1 MDKKSVNGLTQT
13 FEESKSRIINSILI
27 VFVIMS
33 FPLLGISLSK
43 TFSTGWN
50 WVYFYNISAAMT
62 AWVLFVFRKK
72 IGTYY
77 MAIVMCLVLI
87 TTACVGLYTA
97 GILYH
102 AKIFFIVA
110 AIFTGLF
117 IGRKQGY
124 FLLGIISLILIAYAF
139 LYLSGALQYSFDT
152 QSYIDKPSIWITFSV
167 TLIAVT
173 LGLQIITNKYVD
185 HFILSEKQI
194 REKQELLKQSE
205 ERYRML
211 VETMN
216 DGVGVV
222 DLENKLTYVNPA
234 LCKMLGYSYDEAI
247 GSSLENYLDDKN
259 KEILRKQQELRR
271 KGATKP
277 YEIEWLGKNDTRVMT
292 QLSPRAIFND
302 NGEYNGSFALV
313 TDITARK
320 KAEEQLKLTKFGID
334 HSNIGVFQID
344 DAGNL
349 YYANEHACKSL
360 GYTSEELL
368 GLKIWDIDPNFDSEK
383 WKVHRKRTREL
394 VHSTIETAH
403 KRKDGIV
410 FPVEVAI
417 NFIEFKNKRYSISF
431 AKDIT
436 ERKQAEQSIRESEE
450 RYKRLAEATFEGIGI
465 SKDGKIIDVND
476 QICSIYGYEPEEFKQ
491 LGLAKLVHPD
501 DREMV
506 LNINRSNV
514 TTPYTHRGIKKDG
527 SLLYL
532 EIHAGPIK
540 VNNEDCRLT
549 VIRDITE
556 YKKAEQALM
565 ESEARYKV
573 LVENSMFPVVVTT
586 AESKVLFAN
595 KYAFDF
601 FGGTEDKA
609 DEYDVKSF
617 WNNPDDRENFIK
629 ELKAKGKVDNFEF
642 EVKTASGIKTV
653 SASTRI
659 IEFSGQQA
667 FYNIYRDITERK
679 KALQALKESEEK
691 YRIIAETSPNSIT
704 TTDLEG
710 KITFASQRA
719 VEMHGFDT
727 QDEMTGRYGI
737 DFISEEDRK
746 QAATHLQYT
755 LEKEIIRDIEYK
767 CRKKDGKEF
776 YAEFSASLLKNINN
790 DPIGFLAITNDI
802 TDKKIAKQKLEE
814 RLLYEQIISEIS
826 TKFVNLPIERVDDE
840 INKGFEYIGKKLNI
854 DRIYLWE
861 ISENQKEYVV
871 NYAWADDGI
880 PETPV
885 ALDEGS
891 FPYVKRKML
900 NKEVFKFTSIEEI
913 PQTATYEA
921 KHYKKY
927 GIKSCIVIP
936 LMIAE
941 NVIGCISFS
950 TVRIK
955 MEWREELIRFFHVI
969 GHIISN
975 ALQRKNTELALR
987 ESEERFRLLIE
998 KVPAVTWITSREGKT
1013 NYISPNVEQVYGY
1026 TPEEIYRKGIEL
1038 WFKRIHHEDIDKVK
1052 AEFEQLF
1059 SGEKAYNIEYRIKR
1073 KDGNWIWLHDRA
1085 NVFQEFD
1092 GVRYAYGVFSDI
1104 TQQKNADLKIIES
1117 ELQYRT
1123 LYENAND
1130 AIFLLKDFVFIDCNP
1145 KTMDLFRC
1153 ESKDIIGRK
1162 PHELSP
1168 DSQPDGRDSEEKSGE
1183 LMRAALSNVPQR
1195 FEWIHKRKDNSL
1207 FTAEVSLNTI
1217 ELKSEK
1223 FLLALV
1229 RDITEIKE
1237 KHKEILRAVIKAEEK
1252 ERNRIAR
1259 DIHDGASPILST
1271 IKLLSQSLAHCEDE
1285 KLQKKLLARIENAV
1299 REAITSLSEISIKL
1313 SPHILQNF
1321 GVVEAIRNFTKEISS
1336 LKNIKFNFKT
1346 SLKERLNEN
1355 IEITIYRIVIELIN
1369 NTLKYADAGKVD
1381 ITLLKG
1387 KNISLTYNDDG
1398 KGFDVDNILKKKK
1411 GMGLHNLKTRVES
1424 VNGRYNIYSA
1434 PGKGVRLKI
1443 IIPHNE

>member
-1 MDKKSVNGLTQT
+1 MDAKSVKGLTQS
-13 FEESKSRIINSILI
+13 FEKSKSNIINSILI

-50 WVYFYNISAAMT
+50 WVYFYNITAALT
-62 AWVLFVFRKK
+62 AWILFIFRKR
-72 IGTYY
+72 ISTLY

-87 TTACVGLYTA
+87 MTACVGLYTA

-102 AKIFFIVA
+102 AKIFFVVA

-124 FLLGIISLILIAYAF
+124 FVLAIISLILVAYAF
-139 LYLSGALQYSFDT
+139 LYLSGTLQYNFDT
-152 QSYIDKPSIWITFSV
+152 QNYIDRPSIWITFSI

-194 REKQELLKQSE
+194 REKQELLKESE

-211 VETMN
+211 IETMN
-216 DGVGVV
+216 DGVGIV
-222 DLENKLTYVNPA
+222 DLQNKLSYVNPA
-234 LCKMLGYSYDEAI
+234 LCKMLDYSYDEAV
-247 GSSLENYLDDKN
+247 GSNLENYLDDKN
-259 KEILRKQQELRR
+259 REILRKQQELRK
-271 KGATKP
+271 KGASKP
-277 YEIEWLGKNDTRVMT
+277 YEIEWIGKNNKRVIT
-292 QLSPRAIFND
+292 QMSPRPIFNEK
-302 NGEYNGSFALV
+302 GEYDGSFAVV
-313 TDITARK
+313 TDITDRK
-320 KAEEQLKLTKFGID
+320 KAEEQLELTKFGID

-344 DAGNL
+344 DQGNI
-349 YYANEHACKSL
+349 YYANEHAYKSL
-360 GYTSEELL
+360 GYSSDELL

-383 WKVHRKRTREL
+383 WKEHRRKTRAL
-394 VHSTIETAH
+394 VHSTLETAH
-403 KRKDGIV
+403 RRKDGTE

-417 NFIEFKNKRYSISF
+417 NFIEFKDKRFSISF

-436 ERKQAEQSIRESEE
+436 ERKLAEQSIRESEE

-476 QICSIYGYEPEEFKQ
+476 QICSIYGYKPEEFKQ

-506 LNINRSNV
+506 LNYNRSNY

-532 EIHAGPIK
+532 EIRAEPIK
-540 VNNEDCRLT
+540 INNEDCRLS

-556 YKKAEQALM
+556 SKKAE
-565 ESEARYKV
+565 
-573 LVENSMFPVVVTT
+573 
-586 AESKVLFAN
+586 
-595 KYAFDF
+595 
-601 FGGTEDKA
+601 
-609 DEYDVKSF
+609 
-617 WNNPDDRENFIK
+617 
-629 ELKAKGKVDNFEF
+629 
-642 EVKTASGIKTV
+642 
-653 SASTRI
+653 
-659 IEFSGQQA
+659 
-667 FYNIYRDITERK
+667 
-679 KALQALKESEEK
+679 QALKESEEK
-691 YRIIAETSPNSIT
+691 YRIIVETSPDAVT
-704 TTDLEG
+704 TVDLNG
-710 KITFASQRA
+710 KITFASQRTA
-719 VEMHGFDT
+719 EIHGFDST
-727 QDEMTGRYGI
+727 DELIGMNGYDLI
-737 DFISEEDRK
+737 ADEDR
-746 QAATHLQYT
+746 ARTASHLQQVM
-755 LEKEIIRDIEYK
+755 EKGIIRDLDYK
-767 CRKKDGKEF
+767 CKKKDGSEF
-776 YAEFSASLLKNINN
+776 YVEYSAAVLKNINN
-790 DPIGFLAITNDI
+790 EPFGILAITKDV

-814 RLLYEQIISEIS
+814 RLLYEQILSEIS

-840 INKGFEYIGKKLNI
+840 INNGFEFIGKKLNI

-861 ISENQKEYVV
+861 ISENQKEYYV
-871 NYAWADDGI
+871 NYSWANEEI
-880 PETPV
+880 PGTPV
-885 ALDEGS
+885 TLNDDS

-900 NKEVFKFTSIEEI
+900 NKEVFKFSSIEEI
-913 PQTATYEA
+913 PKTAVYEA

-936 LMIAE
+936 LIMAE

-950 TVRIK
+950 TVKMR

-969 GHIISN
+969 GHVISN
-975 ALQRKNTELALR
+975 ALQRKYTELALR

-998 KVPAVTWITSREGKT
+998 KVPAVTWVTSQEGKT
-1013 NYISPNVEQVYGY
+1013 TYISPNVEQVYGY
-1026 TPEEIYRKGIEL
+1026 IPEEIYKNGPKL
-1038 WFKRIHHEDIDKVK
+1038 WFSRIHPEDIDMVK
-1052 AEFEQLF
+1052 TEFQQLF
-1059 SGEKAYNIEYRIKR
+1059 AENKAYNLEYRIKR

-1092 GVRYAYGVFSDI
+1092 GVKHAYGVFSDI
-1104 TQQKNADLKIIES
+1104 TQQKNADLKVIEN

-1130 AIFLLKDFVFIDCNP
+1130 AIFLLKDNVFIDCNP
-1145 KTMDLFRC
+1145 KTLDLFKC
-1153 ESKDIIGRK
+1153 ESKDIIGKK

-1168 DSQPDGRDSEEKSGE
+1168 DSQPDGKNSEEKVNE
-1183 LMRAALSNVPQR
+1183 LMETALSNVPQR
-1195 FEWIHKRKDNSL
+1195 FEWVHKRKDNSL

-1217 ELKSEK
+1217 ELKNEK

-1271 IKLLSQSLAHCEDE
+1271 IKLLSQSLVHCEDE
-1285 KLQKKLLARIENAV
+1285 ILQKKLLTRIENAV

-1336 LKNIKFNFKT
+1336 IKNIKFNFRT

-1369 NTLKYADAGKVD
+1369 NTLKYADASNVE
-1381 ITLLKG
+1381 IVLLKG
-1387 KNISLTYNDDG
+1387 RNISLTYNDDG

-1434 PGKGVRLKI
+1434 PGKGVRLKV
-1443 IIPHNE
+1443 IIPQNE